1 MYSGKRIRSEV
12 AATLFLAGP
21 VVLAMLGQNSMSFID
36 TVMVGRL
43 GSEALAGMALGGT
56 VYFFVQIVCNGAV
69 IAVGPLVSQAFGARE
84 YRAAG
89 RTVRQGLWLGFFLTI
104 PAVLFLYNAA
114 PVLRLLGQ
122 AESSVRIAESYL
134 RSVVWGFLPATWY
147 MAMKSFVEGVTRPW
161 PVTLITFTGV
171 GLNIVADY
179 VLMFGKWGFPA
190 LGVAGTGIATS
201 IVFWYLFTTL
211 SIYVSRR
218 KSFDRFEVFKRF
230 GLPDPHYFKELFR
243 IGWPIGVSHGI
254 ESGLF
259 MVTAILMGTLG
270 STVLA
275 AHQVAIQC
283 ASLSFMV
290 PLGFG
295 IATSVRV
302 GHAVGRRDVPGVQS
316 AGFTGIALAA
326 TFMLGAAILFWTV
339 PETIIGIFL
348 DTSLSANRSV
358 VELAVYL
365 LGVAAVFQVFDG
377 VQVAAAGALRG
388 LKDTRTP
395 MLIGFFSYWMVGL
408 TTGCVAAFVLGGGAL
423 GLWWGLVVGL
433 ATASV
438 LLTLRFRRKAPDV
451 QYSPPSSTVKTFQAE
466 TF

>member
-1 MYSGKRIRSEV
+1 M
-12 AATLFLAGP
+12 AL
-21 VVLAMLGQNSMSFID
+21 LGQNSMSFID

-43 GSEALAGMALGGT
+43 GSEALAGMALGNT

-69 IAVGPLVSQAFGARE
+69 IAVGPLVSQAFGAGE
-84 YRAAG
+84 YQAAG
-89 RTVRQGLWLGFFLTI
+89 RTVRQGLWLGLLLTI
-104 PAVLFLYNAA
+104 PAFLFLYNAA
-114 PVLRLLGQ
+114 PILRLLGQ
-122 AESSVRIAESYL
+122 AESSVLIAESYL

-179 VLMFGKWGFPA
+179 VLMFGKFGFPA

-201 IVFWYLFTTL
+201 AVFWYLFLTL
-211 SIYVSRR
+211 SFYVSRR
-218 KSFDRFEVFKRF
+218 KSFNKFEVFKRF
-230 GLPDPHYFKELFR
+230 GMPDPHYFKELFR

-259 MVTAILMGTLG
+259 MVTAVLMGTLG
-270 STVLA
+270 TTVLA

-283 ASLSFMV
+283 AAFSFMV

-302 GHAVGRRDVPGVQS
+302 GHAVGRRDVDGVRN
-316 AGFTGIALAA
+316 AGFTGMLLAGAFMFGAA
-326 TFMLGAAILFWTV
+326 TLFWAA
-339 PETIIGIFL
+339 PEWVIGLFL
-348 DTSLSANRSV
+348 DTTLQVNRPV

-377 VQVAAAGALRG
+377 VQVAASGALRG
-388 LKDTRTP
+388 LKDTRMP
-395 MLIGFFSYWMVGL
+395 MLIGFFSYWMIGL
-408 TTGCVAAFVLGGGAL
+408 TTGCIAAFVLGGGAL

-438 LLTLRFRRKAPDV
+438 LLTLRFRRKAAGAL
-451 QYSPPSSTVKTFQAE
+451 YSPPSSSVEPVQTGTL
-466 TF
+466 